1 MEEREIMRKRLLKL
15 TSMVLAGTMLVSM
28 ATGCGSSNTTTE
40 TGEAAATTETTDEV
54 TASSTEETSTGG
66 ELPVYGDNLV
76 WDGNVPVNNGED
88 VSLLVYAP
96 SGTIGDYYVEWAN
109 NYMKL

>member
-40 TGEAAATTETTDEV
+40 TAATTETTDEV
-54 TASSTEETSTGG
+54 TASSTEETSTDG
-66 ELPVYGDNLV
+66 EAPVYIGSTIETGVTNASRITGIAGGGVAIVRANTQSTYDNH
-76 WDGNVPVNNGED
+76 
-88 VSLLVYAP
+88 S
-96 SGTIGDYYVEWAN
+96 AN
-109 NYMKL
+109 

>member
-28 ATGCGSSNTTTE
+28 ATGCSSSNTTTE

-54 TASSTEETSTGG
+54 TASSTEETSTDG
-66 ELPVYGDNLV
+66 EAPVYGDNLV

-96 SGTIGDYYVEWAN
+96 SGTIGDYYVE
-109 NYMKL
+109 